1 MALRGERTER
11 LLERIDSERQVFE
24 VGRNDRL
31 PASLPVGRVR
41 GRILLLAVL
50 IIAVVAILGYDI
62 GSWKQTA
69 GLLLTVA
76 GLLGALAA
84 YLAKYEP
91 EALISL
97 RKLFFFGLLN
107 LVVLAIG
114 KVITVAGAGTGI
126 ETGSGLEYLVPVG
139 FPAMIGTL
147 VFGARVAAMST
158 AVLSLLV
165 GIEMGMELGDDM
177 RMAIEL
183 GGNMKVT
190 ISLLVG
196 SLAALM
202 IVDRAEQRPSITW
215 AGAMAGLVFFAA
227 IVSLELLAG
236 RDDFKGLVTRGG
248 WGLLNGVGSGVF
260 VLGTLRFWEQ
270 LFGVTTTIR
279 LLELSDQNHR
289 ALRDLERRA
298 PGTYLH
304 SLNVGTLC
312 EAACEAI
319 GANAL
324 LARVA
329 SYYHDIGKIAK
340 PEYFVENAAPGKSR
354 HDGLSPHMSSMI
366 IISHVKDGIEL
377 AGDYKLPPVI
387 IDFIAQH
394 HGTTIVEF
402 FHRKAV
408 EQAEPNGQPVPDDS
422 LFRYPGPK
430 PQTREA
436 AVMLLADTVEAAS
449 RTLEDPSPARL
460 RAFVEELSQHKQ
472 EDGQFNECPL
482 TLTELKRVEEAIIG
496 QLVSMF
502 HQRVRYPDPAP
513 EVVR

>member
-1 MALRGERTER
+1 M
-11 LLERIDSERQVFE
+11 
-24 VGRNDRL
+24 
-31 PASLPVGRVR
+31 
-41 GRILLLAVL
+41 
-50 IIAVVAILGYDI
+50 
-62 GSWKQTA
+62 
-69 GLLLTVA
+69 
-76 GLLGALAA
+76 
-84 YLAKYEP
+84 
-91 EALISL
+91 
-97 RKLFFFGLLN
+97 
-107 LVVLAIG
+107 
-114 KVITVAGAGTGI
+114 
-126 ETGSGLEYLVPVG
+126 
-139 FPAMIGTL
+139 
-147 VFGARVAAMST
+147 
-158 AVLSLLV
+158 
-165 GIEMGMELGDDM
+165 
-177 RMAIEL
+177 
-183 GGNMKVT
+183 
-190 ISLLVG
+190 
-196 SLAALM
+196 
-202 IVDRAEQRPSITW
+202 
-215 AGAMAGLVFFAA
+215 
-227 IVSLELLAG
+227 
-236 RDDFKGLVTRGG
+236 
-248 WGLLNGVGSGVF
+248 
-260 VLGTLRFWEQ
+260 
-270 LFGVTTTIR
+270 
-279 LLELSDQNHR
+279 
-289 ALRDLERRA
+289 
-298 PGTYLH
+298 
-304 SLNVGTLC
+304 C

-340 PEYFVENAAPGKSR
+340 PEYFVEKAAPGKSR

-408 EQAEPNGQPVPDDS
+408 EQAEPNGQPIPDDS

-449 RTLEDPSPARL
+449 RTLEEPSPARL

-482 TLTELKRVEEAIIG
+482 TFAELKRVEDAVIG

-502 HQRVRYPDPAP
+502 HQRVRYPDPEP

>member
-31 PASLPVGRVR
+31 PASLSVGRMR

-50 IIAVVAILGYDI
+50 VIAVVAILGYDLE
-62 GSWKQTA
+62 SWKQRA
-69 GLLLTVA
+69 GLLLAVA

-126 ETGSGLEYLVPVG
+126 ETAIGLEYLVPVG

-158 AVLSLLV
+158 VVLSLLV
-165 GIEMGMELGDDM
+165 GLEMGT
-177 RMAIEL
+177 L
-183 GGNMKVT
+183 GGNVGNMQVA
-190 ISLLVG
+190 LVLFLG
-196 SLAALM
+196 SLAAVM
-202 IVDRAEQRPSITW
+202 IVDRVEQRPSITW
-215 AGAMAGLVFFAA
+215 AGAVAGVVFFAA
-227 IVSLELLAG
+227 IVSLELLAD
-236 RDDFKGLVTRGG
+236 RDDLDFRDLVMRGG
-248 WGLLNGVGSGVF
+248 WGLLNGVGSGVL

-270 LFGVTTTIR
+270 LFGVTTNIR

-354 HDGLSPHMSSMI
+354 HDGLSPHISSMI

-408 EQAEPNGQPVPDDS
+408 EQAEPNGQPIPDDS

-449 RTLEDPSPARL
+449 RTLEEPSPARL

-482 TLTELKRVEEAIIG
+482 TFAELKRVEDAVIG

-502 HQRVRYPDPAP
+502 HQRVRYPDPEP